1 MCGYL
6 WIQYM
11 LYLLFGP
18 INLRSCSDSEWGL

>member
-11 LYLLFGP
+11 YLLFGP
-18 INLRSCSDSEWGL
+18 INLKSCSDSEWGL